1 MLNFM
6 LHVFYQEEK
15 YENKQNKNERKK
27 KNPPRKALELCPV
40 SNSQLLKT
48 CSVYPFP
55 T

>member
-27 KNPPRKALELCPV
+27 K
-40 SNSQLLKT
+40 
-48 CSVYPFP
+48 P
-55 T
+55 TQKGT